1 MRKIIPV
8 VFSGATALAVAAA
21 TAGFAVSDKAVTL
34 SLDGQAREL
43 STMAGTVGDLLEN
56 EGIEISPRDVVAP
69 TPETKLTDGTQIA
82 VRFVRRVTF
91 TIDGQP
97 QTIWTTATTV
107 DQAMDAL
114 IVDTAGADLST
125 SRSAPIGRD
134 GLDIAIATAK
144 TVTIKVPGKDK
155 RVTVTGL
162 TVADA
167 LKAAKI
173 TVDRNDKLSAAPSS
187 ALKDGTTLRYI
198 RVDVKTKKK
207 KQSVAYGTVRKDSK
221 TLERGKTKV
230 DVAGVK
236 GVRTR
241 TYRIVRHDGKIVSV
255 KRIDSDLTKKPKD
268 RVLLVGTK
276 KPPEPKESE
285 DRESSG
291 GGNVSGGVWDRLAQ
305 CESGGN
311 WSINTGNGYYGGVQ
325 FSLGT
330 WRAYGGR
337 GYPHQNSKAQQIA
350 IAKKLQAAA
359 GWGQWPSCSRKL
371 GLR

>member
-21 TAGFAVSDKAVTL
+21 TAGFAVVDKAVTL
-34 SLDGQAREL
+34 SLDGQPSEL

-69 TPETKLTDGTQIA
+69 TPETKLTDGTQVA
-82 VRFVRRVTF
+82 VRFARRVTF

-173 TVDRNDKLSAAPSS
+173 TVDRNDKLSAALST

-230 DVAGVK
+230 DVAGVT
-236 GVRTR
+236 GRP
-241 TYRIVRHDGKIVSV
+241 HPH
-255 KRIDSDLTKKPKD
+255 LPD
-268 RVLLVGTK
+268 R
-276 KPPEPKESE
+276 PARRQ
-285 DRESSG
+285 DRQREA
-291 GGNVSGGVWDRLAQ
+291 DRQ
-305 CESGGN
+305 
-311 WSINTGNGYYGGVQ
+311 
-325 FSLGT
+325 
-330 WRAYGGR
+330 
-337 GYPHQNSKAQQIA
+337 
-350 IAKKLQAAA
+350 
-359 GWGQWPSCSRKL
+359 
-371 GLR
+371 